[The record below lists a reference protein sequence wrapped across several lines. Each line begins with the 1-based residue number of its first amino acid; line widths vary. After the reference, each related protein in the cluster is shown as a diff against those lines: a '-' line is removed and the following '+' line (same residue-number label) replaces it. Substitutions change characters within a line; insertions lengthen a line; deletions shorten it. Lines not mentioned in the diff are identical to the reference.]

1 MDIVIN
7 LDKVIGIFSLPAD
20 VLAAKAFLYLGWIPI
35 AIFIMWAAFLLWMSY
50 IQDIYGSK
58 REFIYLALDVPVLNE
73 QTPAAVEKMFA
84 HLAGA
89 HSTNN
94 LIETYWEGKGQDSF
108 SFEIVSI
115 EGYTQYVVRT
125 MPKYRELIEAM
136 IYAEYP
142 ETEITEVEDY
152 TTDMPDKFPDE
163 NYDIWGSEFIL
174 VKSSYY
180 PIKTY
185 IEFEHQFSGDFKDPL
200 AGMMELFNGLRKGEQ
215 CWYQIILTPVGQE
228 FPAGADDEINKAI
241 GAKLKPGKDI
251 VDKLIL
257 DPLLSFLSGIADF
270 IIPSSAEENKQDEER
285 DVNMLNLKPLQKK
298 SMEAI
303 QQKVSK
309 LVFEVKIRFI
319 YIAEKEII
327 NKTRVNSFVG
337 VMKQFGVEDLNAFKP
352 DMNVTATST
361 AYLWKEQRLNA
372 RKTRIIQAYKNR
384 SNWSGRLGYYLNIE
398 ELATIWHF
406 PVETAVKAPML
417 QKVSSRKSEAPSYLP
432 IEGAVTVS
440 TSDIE
445 LQKDL
450 STDKIFDINSL
461 EEDIKNK
468 KVETTVEEDI
478 FSENLSFDK
487 NDTPEQGGPPINLP
501 IG

>member
-1 MDIVIN
+1 
-7 LDKVIGIFSLPAD
+7 
-20 VLAAKAFLYLGWIPI
+20 
-35 AIFIMWAAFLLWMSY
+35 
-50 IQDIYGSK
+50 
-58 REFIYLALDVPVLNE
+58 
-73 QTPAAVEKMFA
+73 
-84 HLAGA
+84 
-89 HSTNN
+89 
-94 LIETYWEGKGQDSF
+94 
-108 SFEIVSI
+108 
-115 EGYTQYVVRT
+115 
-125 MPKYRELIEAM
+125 
-136 IYAEYP
+136 
-142 ETEITEVEDY
+142 
-152 TTDMPDKFPDE
+152 
-163 NYDIWGSEFIL
+163 
-174 VKSSYY
+174 
-180 PIKTY
+180 
-185 IEFEHQFSGDFKDPL
+185 
-200 AGMMELFNGLRKGEQ
+200 
-215 CWYQIILTPVGQE
+215 
-228 FPAGADDEINKAI
+228 
-241 GAKLKPGKDI
+241 
-251 VDKLIL
+251 
-257 DPLLSFLSGIADF
+257 
-270 IIPSSAEENKQDEER
+270 
-285 DVNMLNLKPLQKK
+285 
-298 SMEAI
+298 MEAI